1 MRGRFIILY
10 GTTPSMAQLLK
21 LYIYQII
28 DNIRIL
34 TFYHDNQVS
43 PLNPLITVV
52 CRKVHFC
59 KKTRGKCAWYRITEN
74 EPNWLSYTHIISFMM
89 FYKKY
94 AVTGLFL
101 KQNPCLCHGYLL
113 SIKHHL
119 AAFSCHHP
127 HGQASHPVIQTHR
140 ASAGFITFAWAFPFG
155 WLMLSFIQIT
165 LLNVMSWKDP
175 LNLPVILS
183 LCSTYHCLTF
193 FLDFLPL
200 AYF

>member
-43 PLNPLITVV
+43 PFLQLYVEKYISV
-52 CRKVHFC
+52 K
-59 KKTRGKCAWYRITEN
+59 RGKCAWYRITEN

-113 SIKHHL
+113 SINHHL
-119 AAFSCHHP
+119 AAFSCHRP
-127 HGQASHPVIQTHR
+127 LGQASHPVIQTHR